1 MKDGCSWEGKALHPS
16 LKFKKNVLRKR
27 DILSICVSVCMRECA
42 IQTLE
47 RTRRMNDKT
56 AR

>member
-27 DILSICVSVCMRECA
+27 DILSICECVYERVCA